1 MPSFGRF
8 SMALAG
14 MSLLGLGCVGNVMDH
29 GRGGSG
35 NGQPGSMTGNGNG
48 NSNGNGNGNG
58 NSNGNGNGSGTV
70 APPTPPGPGIPGQA
84 AFRRLT
90 RAEYNNTVR
99 DLIGDT
105 SAPANAFPPDTLSYQ
120 SGFNRG
126 GVVSNVDAERI
137 FEATEKMA
145 SDVVAQ
151 RLDKIVPCQAPAS
164 DGDAET
170 CATDFIGKFGQRAF
184 RRPLTPA
191 EATAYLE
198 LYKEQ
203 RTSVKNDFTGAV
215 RVVVSAMLL
224 SPSFLYR
231 WETVTQGIQKDG
243 TFLRFNGWEV
253 ASRLSYG
260 LWATMPDDAL
270 FTAAAGDK
278 LKSPDQLE
286 TEVRRMLKDP
296 KARDAFAD
304 FVVQWLD
311 ISDLKEQQKSPAYKT
326 YNAEVA
332 AAMLDETK
340 TFIGNAIQKG
350 DGKLTTL
357 LTSKVSF
364 IDEGLAKHYGKAG
377 ITGTTLVETEV
388 NPAQRAGILT
398 QGAFLAAHGKAD
410 ESGPVMRGKAV
421 ADRVL
426 CKDLPSPP
434 DNVPPPKEPLD
445 GVTTRQRFEDHSSSP
460 CAAAC
465 HNILDP
471 LGFAFENYD
480 AVGAWRT
487 MDMGQPVNA
496 AATVELDGKKVNFA
510 NGIELGSLMASS
522 NEAAACMAKQW
533 LRYMLRRHEV
543 AGDEASLLAATDAFG
558 KAGNDIRELIV
569 ALTKTKSFTH
579 RTASAGELLP

>member
-1 MPSFGRF
+1 MPSIGKL
-8 SMALAG
+8 SMTLAG
-14 MSLLGLGCVGNVMDH
+14 VSLMGLACVGNVMD
-29 GRGGSG
+29 GSRGGGPNNSTAPAPGMSGSGGSG
-35 NGQPGSMTGNGNG
+35 SAGGGGG
-48 NSNGNGNGNG
+48 
-58 NSNGNGNGSGTV
+58 GTP
-70 APPTPPGPGIPGQA
+70 APTPPAGPGVPGQA

-90 RAEYNNTVR
+90 KAEYNNTVR
-99 DLIGDT
+99 DLLGDK
-105 SAPANAFPPDTLSYQ
+105 SSPANAFPSDTLSYQ
-120 SGFNRG
+120 SGYNRG
-126 GVVSNVDAERI
+126 GVVSGVDAERI

-145 SDVVAQ
+145 ADVTGQ
-151 RLDKIVPCQAPAS
+151 RLGTVLPCGSAPAA
-164 DGDAET
+164 DGDAEK
-170 CATDFIGKFGQRAF
+170 CASDFIAKFGQRAF
-184 RRPLTPA
+184 RRPLTAP
-191 EATAYLE
+191 ESSAYLD

-203 RTSVKNDFTGAV
+203 RTVVKNDFTSAI
-215 RVVVSAMLL
+215 RVVLSAMML

-231 WETVTQGIQKDG
+231 WETVPQGIVKDG
-243 TFLRFNGWEV
+243 TALRFNGWEV

-260 LWATMPDDAL
+260 LWATMPDEAL

-278 LKSPDQLE
+278 LKTTEQIE

-296 KARDAFAD
+296 KGRDAFAD
-304 FVVQWLD
+304 FVLQWLD
-311 ISDLKEQQKSPAYKT
+311 ISDLKEQQKAPDYKT

-332 AAMLDETK
+332 AAMLEETK
-340 TFIGNAIQKG
+340 TFIGNVMQNG

-357 LTSKVSF
+357 LTSKVSY
-364 IDEGLAKHYGKAG
+364 IDEGLAKLYGKTG
-377 ITGTTLVETEV
+377 ITGTNLTETEV

-410 ESGPVMRGKAV
+410 ESGPVMRGKAI

-426 CKDLPSPP
+426 CRDLPSPP
-434 DNVPPPKEPLD
+434 DNVPPPKDPLP

-465 HNILDP
+465 HSILDP
-471 LGFAFENYD
+471 LGFAYENYD

-510 NGIELGSLMASS
+510 NGIELGSLMAGSKD
-522 NEAAACMAKQW
+522 AAACMAKQW

-543 AGDEASLLAATDAFG
+543 AGDEASILQATDAFT
-558 KAGNDIRELIV
+558 KSSNDIRELIV